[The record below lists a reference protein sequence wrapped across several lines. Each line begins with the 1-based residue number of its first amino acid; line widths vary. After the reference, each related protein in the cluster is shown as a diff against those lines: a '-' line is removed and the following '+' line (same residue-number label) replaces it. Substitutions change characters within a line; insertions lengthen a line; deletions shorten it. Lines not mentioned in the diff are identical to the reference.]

1 MNLIQAGN
9 IDRRRDQRSSDRVI
23 TLELEGQFYSTLD
36 WSLGGFLIE
45 GYEGALEPGN
55 SAPVSIILEDG
66 SETIEQPATAS
77 IVRIVQ
83 SDLELRQL
91 AAKFDDLSDDTFGL
105 LESWQSGNPAGNLD
119 GQPRKATA

>member
-1 MNLIQAGN
+1 MNFIQAGN

-55 SAPVSIILEDG
+55 SAAVSIILEDG
-66 SETIEQPATAS
+66 SDTIEQSATAS
-77 IVRIVQ
+77 IIRIVQ

-91 AAKFDDLSDDTFGL
+91 AAKFDDLSDDAFGL
-105 LESWQSGNPAGNLD
+105 LENWQSGNLD
-119 GQPRKATA
+119 AQPTKATA